1 MLLVR
6 HAQAGDRDGWTDD
19 DRVRPLDRRG
29 RLQAAALVG
38 LLDPYAITAILSS
51 PYRRCVETVHPLA
64 VARGL
69 VVDERDEL
77 GEEQQGTAGVALLR
91 SLAGRD
97 VLVCGH
103 GGLEASVL
111 DDAPRWRKGA
121 TFVLDERL
129 ALVAALP
136 PPEA

>member
-6 HAQAGDRDGWTDD
+6 HAQAGDRDAWTDD

-29 RLQAAALVG
+29 RRQADALVG
-38 LLDPYAITAILSS
+38 LLESYAIAAILSS

-64 VARGL
+64 AALGL
-69 VVDERDEL
+69 VVEERDEL
-77 GEEQQGTAGVALLR
+77 GEEQQGTAGVALMR

-103 GGLEASVL
+103 GGLETSVL

-129 ALVAALP
+129 ALVATLP
-136 PPEA
+136 PPE